1 MAQSHF
7 LWYDKM
13 MDDMNPFK
21 YKDYSNS
28 YTSAEEEVSK
38 LRKELLKKEREIQY
52 LQTELSVL
60 RSNQFVQKNT
70 DSIFKKPK
78 FMNEY
83 LDQKKEDL
91 IDDLMELVDQ
101 FSTDNVDLKFYQRV
115 RQAYIRSR
123 Q

>member
-21 YKDYSNS
+21 NKDYSNS

>member
-13 MDDMNPFK
+13 MDDMKPFK
-21 YKDYSNS
+21 NKDYSNS

>member
-1 MAQSHF
+1 
-7 LWYDKM
+7 
-13 MDDMNPFK
+13 
-21 YKDYSNS
+21 
-28 YTSAEEEVSK
+28 
-38 LRKELLKKEREIQY
+38 
-52 LQTELSVL
+52 
-60 RSNQFVQKNT
+60 
-70 DSIFKKPK
+70 
-78 FMNEY
+78 MNEY

>member
-21 YKDYSNS
+21 NKDYSNG

-38 LRKELLKKEREIQY
+38 LRKELSKKEREIQY

>member
-21 YKDYSNS
+21 NKDYSNS
-28 YTSAEEEVSK
+28 YTPAEEEVSK

-101 FSTDNVDLKFYQRV
+101 FSTDNVDLKIYQRV

>member
-21 YKDYSNS
+21 NKDYSNN